1 VASRVVKVFREGHT
15 LGAHPRSLPSGRRM
29 SMEPA
34 SVRVAVLL
42 LVGVLVAILALYAP
56 EAGAAVVGAAT
67 VVALLAELTA
77 RK

>member
-1 VASRVVKVFREGHT
+1 MAPAP
-15 LGAHPRSLPSGRRM
+15 GATVTVSSQAGPPSGDAHRAPTRR
-29 SMEPA
+29 
-34 SVRVAVLL
+34 RDDL
-42 LVGVLVAILALYAP
+42 LVGLLVTILALYAP